1 MSPWYWTIV
10 LMKKSNEVLIRAL
23 VELAKERANALAKV
37 QELKDQLNRVKG
49 QLMLK
54 DRAKG
59 S

>member
-1 MSPWYWTIV
+1 
-10 LMKKSNEVLIRAL
+10 MKKSNEVLIRAL

-49 QLMLK
+49 QLTSK